1 MHILLMPS
9 FYPSP
14 RRPVTGV
21 FFHEQADALRR
32 RGHQVGAIVMP
43 RISVTLEHV
52 QRGGLGALPDMFGTS
67 REAEYTDFP
76 VYRMHWGWF
85 PRPLPPIVAPLVAG
99 AGLRAYDAYVRAHGR
114 PDVIHAHNIFYGGH
128 VAAVIRAKR
137 DVPVVLTEHSSS
149 YMENLIIFPGQS
161 SIIRDVLTCVDS
173 RLAVSGELARAMNG
187 YALGQAIDV
196 VGNII
201 NTTFFTPT
209 PTPPSQTPF
218 VFCSVSNFAKQ
229 KLLDVLID
237 AFAIA
242 FSGESAILILGGD
255 GILRKEIELRVK
267 EHGLSDQVR
276 FTGLLS
282 RQGVR
287 DLLQQSHALVSSS
300 FVETFGVT
308 LIEAMACGLP
318 VIATRSG
325 GPDDFVND
333 ENGILVPTRDVNA
346 LADAMRRLHANY
358 AVYDPARIRAFCVE
372 RFSEAAIMSRLE
384 LIYAQ
389 VQRNG

>member
-32 RGHQVGAIVMP
+32 RGHQVGAIAMP

-67 REAEYTDFP
+67 REKEYTDFP

-99 AGLRAYDAYVRAHGR
+99 AGLRAYDAYVRVHGR

-128 VAAVIRAKR
+128 VAAAIRAKR
-137 DVPVVLTEHSSS
+137 GVPVVLTEHSTS
-149 YMENLIIFPGQS
+149 YMEGLVIFPGQTG
-161 SIIRDVLTCVDS
+161 IIQRTLAGTDAA
-173 RLAVSGELARAMNG
+173 LAVGSALARAIRQF
-187 YALGQAIDV
+187 APESRPDV
-196 VGNII
+196 IGNIV
-201 NTTFFTPT
+201 NTERFALRD
-209 PTPPSQTPF
+209 TPPVPPFTVCAIGTLEKRKDYQTLL
-218 VFCSVSNFAKQ
+218 SAFAKVFRGDDAR
-229 KLLDVLID
+229 LL
-237 AFAIA
+237 IA
-242 FSGESAILILGGD
+242 GD
-255 GILRKEIELRVK
+255 GAERAELEK
-267 EHGLSDQVR
+267 IAADLSLSAQVTFLGR
-276 FTGLLS
+276 LDRG
-282 RQGVR
+282 GVR
-287 DLLQQSHALVSSS
+287 SLLAQSHALVSSS
-300 FVETFGVT
+300 LVESFGVT

-346 LADAMRRLHANY
+346 LADAMRRMRANY
-358 AVYDPARIRAFCVE
+358 SAYDPARIRALCVE
-372 RFSEAAIMSRLE
+372 RFSEEAVMSRLE
-384 LIYAQ
+384 SIYAQ